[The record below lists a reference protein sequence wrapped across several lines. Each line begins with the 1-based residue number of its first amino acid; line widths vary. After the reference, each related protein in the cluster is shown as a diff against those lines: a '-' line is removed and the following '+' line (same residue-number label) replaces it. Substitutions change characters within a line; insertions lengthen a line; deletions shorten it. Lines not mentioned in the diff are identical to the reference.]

1 MSPITT
7 IQYIEAYCCH
17 LCSCISNTRR
27 ISLHALSIRPRIP
40 ICISRNLHA
49 MENGA
54 SCSTILQRRGQPRK
68 LHVLRFSPKNF
79 VPSDRH
85 LIVTPEF
92 FGERLAFRKFNSR
105 RIFLKLFKE
114 IPYLLPRALFKSS
127 QIFCWTPS
135 NVFTSLYHPNSK
147 HAMIHFG
154 CYHCAFLLQ

>member
-54 SCSTILQRRGQPRK
+54 SCSTILQRRGI
-68 LHVLRFSPKNF
+68 LF
-79 VPSDRH
+79 H
-85 LIVTPEF
+85 LIVIWSSLRNF
-92 FGERLAFRKFNSR
+92 SVRGWHFGSLIVVGFSLNFSRKFLTCCPGPFSKVPKYFVEPLLTCLHPCTTQIQITRWFISDVITVHFCYN
-105 RIFLKLFKE
+105 KYWEYVQKE
-114 IPYLLPRALFKSS
+114 QL
-127 QIFCWTPS
+127 
-135 NVFTSLYHPNSK
+135 
-147 HAMIHFG
+147 
-154 CYHCAFLLQ
+154 